1 VSDAGQRDDGVK
13 HLTPENWLQPDE
25 TGRAFGAINLATG
38 EHRAA
43 SGDGWAEQ
51 FLAVEL
57 DAAVPVEIRDMWEVA
72 RGLALY
78 GWFYYPLYAI
88 AEHQLRRVADAAVL
102 HRYKQAGGPANKKR
116 DPEGELR
123 WPDFKRRIEWL
134 IANQIIAPEKRQR
147 WDTMRDLRNE
157 TTHASIRHLVM
168 PIDVLRL
175 LDLLTPEID
184 ALFVS

>member
-1 VSDAGQRDDGVK
+1 VSDSGQRDDGVK
-13 HLTPENWLQPDE
+13 HLTAENWSQPDD
-25 TGRAFGAINLATG
+25 TGRAFGAIHSATG
-38 EHRAA
+38 ERRAA
-43 SGDGWAEQ
+43 SGDFWAEQ
-51 FLAVEL
+51 FLAAEL
-57 DAAVPVEIRDMWEVA
+57 NDAVPAGIRDMWEVA

-102 HRYKQAGGPANKKR
+102 HRYKQAGGPPHKKR
-116 DPEGELR
+116 DPEGDLR
-123 WPDFKRRIEWL
+123 WPDFKS
-134 IANQIIAPEKRQR
+134 R

-175 LDLLTPEID
+175 LDLLAPEID
-184 ALFVS
+184 TLFVS